1 MARRFF
7 HYFCALLLLVAQQ
20 GALVHAAWH
29 AGGDAQARDAHAHAH
44 AHAHER
50 HAHDHE
56 DESPTPADLAG
67 LCALDTAFGQV
78 LGGMHGSC
86 APPVFA
92 EFPATIAGYTFNPRL
107 RAEAVPALS
116 RGPPILP

>member
-7 HYFCALLLLVAQQ
+7 HYLCVFLLLVAQQ

-29 AGGDAQARDAHAHAH
+29 AGSDAHAHDAH
-44 AHAHER
+44 GLDHER
-50 HAHDHE
+50 HTHDDE
-56 DESPTPADLAG
+56 DEYQPPPGQAS
-67 LCALDTAFGQV
+67 LCAFDLAFGQV

-86 APPVFA
+86 APPVFV

-107 RAEAVPALS
+107 AAEAVPAHS
-116 RGPPILP
+116 RGPPILL